1 MNIGLMPFVFINYD
15 ISVYLFYVLNKY
27 YLYKLDK
34 KYEIERMWIP
44 DYSGSTMFKFFKN
57 LFNSEENKEEVVVA
71 KANTLVAPVS
81 GKAMPLSEVPDP
93 VFAEKLAGDGA
104 AIMAEGDTVVAPA
117 DGEVTLIFKTKHAF
131 AMTLENGLEI
141 LVHIGLETVSL
152 DGEGFEQLVEQGTK
166 VKAGTPLIKI
176 NREFILSKG
185 LSLATPVL
193 ITNVDATK
201 SISAVETGNVV
212 AGETALVNFEL

>member
-1 MNIGLMPFVFINYD
+1 
-15 ISVYLFYVLNKY
+15 
-27 YLYKLDK
+27 
-34 KYEIERMWIP
+34 
-44 DYSGSTMFKFFKN
+44 MFKFFKN

-131 AMTLENGLEI
+131 AMTLENGLEL

-212 AGETALVNFEL
+212 AGETTLVNFEV